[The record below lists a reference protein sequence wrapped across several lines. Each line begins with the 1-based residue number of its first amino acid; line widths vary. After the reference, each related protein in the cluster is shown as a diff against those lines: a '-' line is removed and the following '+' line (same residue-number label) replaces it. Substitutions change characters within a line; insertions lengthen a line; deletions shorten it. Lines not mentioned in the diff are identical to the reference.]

1 MNIEIVNEI
10 IIVSEDVTVYRDV
23 DEKSEVICTYEK
35 GNAVFVTGHCDNGWI
50 QVYYQGNVGYINPSS
65 KYEVFEIDQAEME
78 DEFGMVS
85 DELDMIQESVEVYQ
99 NTRRSSAIW
108 ISVIVLLVLAIAGI
122 TLYEIKKRKNLIG
135 SDGEM
140 EEDSNLIPDDS
151 TDSEVSENEEKLDI
165 PEVKC
170 NKDESDINEDENVD
184 DESDNKS
191 DSDEEESAIPDS
203 EETELETVVTEDD
216 DYAETDAVISV
227 DEIDEEV
234 IDTFDHELEELLSI
248 VETENSEDGVE
259 IENNQ
264 NGNDID
270 ANSDELPNIS
280 NELEFFD
287 LDAEISDIEDSEFEN
302 MGSKAIDD

>member
-1 MNIEIVNEI
+1 MNIEIVNELI
-10 IIVSEDVTVYRDV
+10 IISEEVNVYRDT
-23 DEKSEVICTYEK
+23 DENSEVLCTYPS
-35 GNAVFVTGHCDNGWI
+35 GNAVFVSGRTDNGWL
-50 QVYYQGNVGYINPSS
+50 QVYYQGNVGFIKDSAQ
-65 KYEVFEIDQAEME
+65 YEVFTIDEAELEEELNKVNE
-78 DEFGMVS
+78 D
-85 DELDMIQESVEVYQ
+85 LDMVQESIEVYQ
-99 NTRRSSAIW
+99 NTRRSTAIW
-108 ISVIVLLVLAIAGI
+108 ISVIVLIVLAIAGI

-135 SDGEM
+135 SDGEK

-234 IDTFDHELEELLSI
+234 IDTFDHELEELLTI
-248 VETENSEDGVE
+248 VETENSEEGVE